1 MKIELDEKQV
11 EFMTRALRV
20 LSVELADSDPLQARY
35 ANETRVYLQQE
46 LDKKVLK
53 QQLILCGVVKSFT
66 AEEVVSE
73 LKENETLDDA
83 ISFFNSQK

>member
-46 LDKKVLK
+46 LEIDETSKEF
-53 QQLILCGVVKSFT
+53 QD
-66 AEEVVSE
+66 AEAS
-73 LKENETLDDA
+73 LT
-83 ISFFNSQK
+83 